1 MKRNYNQNIFD
12 HLLSSLKLTDSNK
25 ILIKIIDN
33 WEDIVGKNYKECL
46 RPITITNDVLI
57 VCVFSTS
64 HSSLLK
70 YEKETILEK
79 INTITY
85 PKKIKDFRVYIDHS
99 KFVIKIE
106 NSTLD
111 PASLKIRNSLKN
123 LSKNINNV

>member
-70 YEKETILEK
+70 YEKGTILEK

-85 PKKIKDFRVYIDHS
+85 PKKIKDFRVHIDHS

-106 NSTLD
+106 NSPLD
-111 PASLKIRNSLKN
+111 PESLKIRNSLKN